1 MRLILFSAFFLG
13 FITFLS
19 AQNKIK
25 KDTLNFIVSGNCG
38 MCEKI
43 IESVQYE
50 KGVVNSDWDKDTKEI
65 IIVYKPH
72 KIAKE
77 EIHKFIAKKGY
88 DTNLIK
94 AKKTDYEKLHFCC
107 KYRNDD

>member
-1 MRLILFSAFFLG
+1 MRLILFSALFLG
-13 FITFLS
+13 CITFLS
-19 AQNKIK
+19 SQNK
-25 KDTLNFIVSGNCG
+25 KDTLSFIVSGNCG

-50 KGVVNSDWDKDTKEI
+50 KGVVASDWDKATKEI
-65 IIVYKPH
+65 VVVYKPH
-72 KIAKE
+72 KIREE

-94 AKKTDYEKLHFCC
+94 AENSDYEKLHFCC
-107 KYRNDD
+107 KYRNE